1 MLSDM
6 VKDSNEVEGSPGPH
20 DRVARAFRAA
30 MAGPPFDDQ
39 TARDLSEMSD
49 LERAELALLIQEAG
63 GLPPSVDDAAG
74 DEKEAAFLLSVREQ
88 VDKLAKADIYRRAMS
103 RAVDDKDF
111 ALVVYGLQMS
121 GYENGKSPTLVAAL
135 MLDGM
140 NRYLLRREV
149 GIDFL
154 VHVAN
159 SFYKDAKN
167 AAPKP

>member
-6 VKDSNEVEGSPGPH
+6 AKNSNEVEGTGGPH

-39 TARDLSEMSD
+39 AARDMSEMSD

-63 GLPPSVDDAAG
+63 GLPASVDDACG
-74 DEKEAAFLLSVREQ
+74 NEKEAAFLLSVREQ
-88 VDKLAKADIYRRAMS
+88 VDKLGKADIYRRAMR
-103 RAVDDKDF
+103 RAADDKDF
-111 ALVVYGLQMS
+111 ALVVHGLQMS
-121 GYENGKSPTLVAAL
+121 GYENNKSPTLVAML

-149 GIDFL
+149 GIGFL
-154 VHVAN
+154 VSVAN
-159 SFYKDAKN
+159 SFYEAEKD